1 MRRAQMGREDLGE
14 YSVVHD
20 DSWWR
25 LGQCSHAWWHSSCR
39 GHNYSRLGE
48 RKILT
53 NTARSV
59 AHDDSWRLG
68 ERNHAWWHS
77 SCTGLRRREKIL
89 AITAKSVVWCTRV
102 GGDLGNAI
110 TYGGIVHAQGSDGER
125 RSWRIQCGAR

>member
-68 ERNHAWWHS
+68 ERSHAWWHS
-77 SCTGLRRREKIL
+77 SCRGHNCSRLGEKDPDQH
-89 AITAKSVVWCTRV
+89 SRV
-102 GGDLGNAI
+102 GSVAHD
-110 TYGGIVHAQGSDGER
+110 
-125 RSWRIQCGAR
+125 GARQVGGGTKSRRVVHFIQRTQVQ